1 MNAFAERFVGTL
13 RRELL
18 DHVLV
23 LGEGHLL
30 RLIADYVRFY
40 NQARPHQGLR
50 QEQLCLDRPR
60 QTVVSWHSQSSMACI
75 TTTEGRRDA
84 AGDVRMEKVA
94 STTAETG
101 EQQFGHGSIVQS
113 PGFARRRERGNMPRY
128 MVERSFPDGLNI
140 PLTEAGAQTCLGVV
154 GRNAELG
161 VTWVHSY
168 VSEDKRKTFCVY
180 DAPSPEAIRK
190 AAERSELPVE
200 KITKVAVLDPYF
212 YR

>member
-1 MNAFAERFVGTL
+1 MSRPCWDTLTAGWRSACTRSCRPIYLGICSPTYASRLPDRAFPRTAKMAKMSEPDRVTPWKRCPGT
-13 RRELL
+13 ESN
-18 DHVLV
+18 H
-23 LGEGHLL
+23 
-30 RLIADYVRFY
+30 
-40 NQARPHQGLR
+40 RP
-50 QEQLCLDRPR
+50 
-60 QTVVSWHSQSSMACI
+60 
-75 TTTEGRRDA
+75 
-84 AGDVRMEKVA
+84 GD
-94 STTAETG
+94 
-101 EQQFGHGSIVQS
+101 FQS
-113 PGFARRRERGNMPRY
+113 PEIPRAISSDTGVLCSRRASLAGERRGNMPRY